1 MNFKKIFINFSLII
15 LPLLILEIFSSII
28 IFQKEKKTG
37 VLFSIFNYKKNSQV
51 NYKINWDKSN
61 NKIVP
66 GKYKSKLSDGRVVE
80 YTINSKGFRNK
91 NFNKKKNTDYRIIS
105 FGGSTTMGLESP
117 DDLTYPA
124 QLEKKL
130 KNNGYD
136 VEVLNF
142 GFSSKSLNFIRELFF
157 TEAIQYKPDFI
168 TIYSARNSIMY
179 DSIGTKI
186 KMKEIQFPKLQK
198 VNLYL
203 INNIMSFRLLFKIYK
218 KILSSNISTEKIIS
232 PYDEKTEHNIYYFTN
247 QYFDT
252 IKQIVDYAEKFDIE
266 IILIKQAVYIDP
278 KIQNIIQNRPL
289 NKLIKNLQSLRRNGL
304 FEMNYEDIFWILTI
318 TILNKQ
324 IDKFEKYNNVTIVDP
339 ISSLISNQKNFEGYL
354 HLTINGNNVLAESI
368 YEKIKNKF

>member
-1 MNFKKIFINFSLII
+1 
-15 LPLLILEIFSSII
+15 
-28 IFQKEKKTG
+28 
-37 VLFSIFNYKKNSQV
+37 
-51 NYKINWDKSN
+51 
-61 NKIVP
+61 
-66 GKYKSKLSDGRVVE
+66 
-80 YTINSKGFRNK
+80 
-91 NFNKKKNTDYRIIS
+91 
-105 FGGSTTMGLESP
+105 
-117 DDLTYPA
+117 
-124 QLEKKL
+124 
-130 KNNGYD
+130 
-136 VEVLNF
+136 
-142 GFSSKSLNFIRELFF
+142 
-157 TEAIQYKPDFI
+157 
-168 TIYSARNSIMY
+168 MY

-218 KILSSNISTEKIIS
+218 KILSSNIITEKIIS